1 MNHENE
7 EDGARKKMNGWS
19 IGKKLYAGVASML
32 VLLIVSGVV
41 AVATTSQMQGDMQQV
56 TEVISRRMELA
67 AAMATLAEES
77 WAGEKSVIAG
87 AFARDRQRTE
97 SYRDQEKQALNK
109 LTGTVS
115 QLKPLLESGVNQQD
129 AAKIESDVEAW
140 QQAAQQVYSLCDR
153 AQPGKAQSQS
163 RAATEPLYKDT
174 LQLTEAIR
182 ARVATQAVEQRDAG
196 NASALSGRWWIV
208 ALLLISIL
216 VGLVMVWVVRGI
228 VGTVRGTVADL
239 SNGGEQVAAASS
251 QIASSSQNLSQGAS
265 EQAASLEQVSASM
278 EEMTAMTKRNAE
290 NSAEATAMMS
300 ETVAQVGRSNTALNE
315 MVASMDAIKV
325 SSEKIARINKTIDEI
340 AFQTNIL
347 ALNAAVEAAR
357 AGVAGMGFAVVA
369 DEVRSLAQ
377 RSAVAAKDT
386 AALIEEA
393 IANSNQGAA
402 KLEQVATAIRGITD
416 SANKVKGLVDE
427 VNEASRQQTGGI
439 AEATKAILEAS
450 HVTQSAAASAE
461 ESAAAAEQLS
471 AQSQTVSDLVHT
483 LRAMVDGASDDGL
496 IRSRRRELLP
506 PAEPASKANPSSKA
520 KPGPKTLAGV
530 GAAPSQRRLK
540 SNAKS
545 NDEVFPMGI
554 GGGGSFRNF

>member
-1 MNHENE
+1 V
-7 EDGARKKMNGWS
+7 NGWS
-19 IGKKLYAGVASML
+19 IGKKLYVGVGSML

-41 AVATTSQMQGDMQQV
+41 AVNAMSAMQRNMDQATGV
-56 TEVISRRMELA
+56 IAHRTELTGTMA
-67 AAMATLAEES
+67 ATARDA
-77 WAGEKSVIAG
+77 WAGEKSGIVS
-87 AFARDRQRTE
+87 AFARDHRAAGMV
-97 SYRDQEKQALNK
+97 RDQEKADLQK
-109 LTGTVS
+109 LSDSLG
-115 QLKPLLESGVNQQD
+115 QLKPLMTIAGNKED
-129 AAKIESDVEAW
+129 IAKIEADVAAW
-140 QQAAQQVYSLCDR
+140 QQAATQVFGLNER
-153 AQPGKAQSQS
+153 GQAEKAQAQS
-163 RAATEPLYKDT
+163 RAGTEQLYKDIVDR
-174 LQLTEAIR
+174 TEAIR
-182 ARVATQAVEQRDAG
+182 KRIADQLQQRRTDDDQSATLARWLMIGVVLTSFAVGAITIW
-196 NASALSGRWWIV
+196 L
-208 ALLLISIL
+208 
-216 VGLVMVWVVRGI
+216 VRGI

-325 SSEKIARINKTIDEI
+325 SSEKVARINKTIDEI

-369 DEVRSLAQ
+369 DEVRNLAQ

-393 IANSNQGAA
+393 IANSHQGAT

-439 AEATKAILEAS
+439 AEATRAILQAS

-471 AQSQTVSDLVHT
+471 AQSQTVSELVHK
-483 LRAMVDGASDDGL
+483 LRAMVDGEGDDGL
-496 IRSRRRELLP
+496 ARSRRRGPLAELASQAKLT
-506 PAEPASKANPSSKA
+506 SKAELVSKNSASGISTSRPSASA
-520 KPGPKTLAGV
+520 R
-530 GAAPSQRRLK
+530 GAASRESSK

-545 NDEVFPMGI
+545 NAKFNEEVFPMESP
-554 GGGGSFRNF
+554 GGGSFRNF